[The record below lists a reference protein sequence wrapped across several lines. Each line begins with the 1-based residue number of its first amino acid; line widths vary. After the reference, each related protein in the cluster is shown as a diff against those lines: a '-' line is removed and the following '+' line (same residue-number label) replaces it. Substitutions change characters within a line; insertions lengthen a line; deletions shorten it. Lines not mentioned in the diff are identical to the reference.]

1 MSAAPSM
8 QWVGS
13 QDPDVKS
20 GLATYFYLYD
30 DQQITLALPD
40 FMTAILLDQF
50 IKSVYQ
56 GGQMQGAKQIEFAV
70 QDAIKKVLK

>member
-13 QDPDVKS
+13 QDPDIKS
-20 GLATYFYLYD
+20 GLATYFYSYD
-30 DQQITLALPD
+30 DQQLTLALPD
-40 FMTAILLDQF
+40 FMTAMLLDQF

-56 GGQMQGAKQIEFAV
+56 GGQLQGAKQVEFAV
-70 QDAIKKVLK
+70 QNALKEMLR